1 MLWRERKLE
10 LQGGTDGAVEW
21 DCWRGGGGAAR
32 AAVGRRTYQESDTE
46 GGAEGESGAEGRA
59 VSQPKSACPAENVG
73 EGEGGREGVQGVG
86 WGGPRGGGGGS
97 LAYCHNVS
105 AQAQRPA

>member
-1 MLWRERKLE
+1 MTHNMLWRERKLE

-73 EGEGGREGVQGVG
+73 EGGREGGSEYRGLVGVG
-86 WGGPRGGGGGS
+86 PGGVGVV
-97 LAYCHNVS
+97 A
-105 AQAQRPA
+105 

>member
-59 VSQPKSACPAENVG
+59 VSQPKSACPAENM
-73 EGEGGREGVQGVG
+73 
-86 WGGPRGGGGGS
+86 GGGGGGRGGGS
-97 LAYCHNVS
+97 TGGWLGW
-105 AQAQRPA
+105 AQGGWGW

>member
-73 EGEGGREGVQGVG
+73 EGGREGGSEYRGLVGVG
-86 WGGPRGGGGGS
+86 PGGVGVV
-97 LAYCHNVS
+97 A
-105 AQAQRPA
+105 

>member
-1 MLWRERKLE
+1 MLWRLGERKLE

-46 GGAEGESGAEGRA
+46 GGAEGESRAEGRA

-73 EGEGGREGVQGVG
+73 EGGREGGSEYRGLVGVG
-86 WGGPRGGGGGS
+86 PGGVGVV
-97 LAYCHNVS
+97 A
-105 AQAQRPA
+105 